1 MSGDKHKKLKSGT
14 KGTTT
19 EKKIETSSSSASLT
33 SLNANHEVEDG
44 ANVSPVATDIRTV
57 VSEIMTKG
65 LDDLKMQMAKDLS
78 DFREMIKNDIKS
90 QLDELSTNID
100 QKLQA
105 AASQIE
111 EATRRLEEVEKNAAG
126 AEKFDLA
133 VRDVLLELLSNQRD
147 LQSKMSDL
155 EGRSRRN
162 NVRIYG
168 VPENAEGTS
177 MPRFVENLLMT
188 ELATTRCTPRSTVIR
203 FLRHTTKE
211 KVLQAAWKKPMYVQN
226 KRVFFDHDYATE
238 VQQKRKDYAPIKKV
252 LKENQIQF
260 QTPLTKMRIHFD
272 TGAVTFSDPS
282 AAAAEL
288 EKRGFSVGPVRV
300 RKSAEHNAETL
311 AKLLPWRTAGT
322 RRIGTG
328 LPGEHKRKTPRISNA
343 QPEDTS

>member
-33 SLNANHEVEDG
+33 SLNANHDVEDG

-188 ELATTRCTPRSTVIR
+188 ELGENLDIQRGAELGIERAHRALGPQPPPGAPPP
-203 FLRHTTKE
+203 LHRHSLSEAHNKGEGSSGGLE
-211 KVLQAAWKKPMYVQN
+211 KA
-226 KRVFFDHDYATE
+226 D
-238 VQQKRKDYAPIKKV
+238 
-252 LKENQIQF
+252 
-260 QTPLTKMRIHFD
+260 TPLTKMRIHFD

-322 RRIGTG
+322 RRIGTDYQESIREKLQG
-328 LPGEHKRKTPRISNA
+328 FRMHN
-343 QPEDTS
+343 PEDTS

>member
-33 SLNANHEVEDG
+33 SLNANHDVEDG

-168 VPENAEGTS
+168 VPENAGTS

-188 ELATTRCTPRSTVIR
+188 ELEEKGLCPDKESFEGKPNPIPDAINKDAHSFRHRSSHVQRSQRSCCGIGKAR
-203 FLRHTTKE
+203 FLRWSGSSE
-211 KVLQAAWKKPMYVQN
+211 KVSGAQRGNPGQAPAMA
-226 KRVFFDHDYATE
+226 H
-238 VQQKRKDYAPIKKV
+238 
-252 LKENQIQF
+252 
-260 QTPLTKMRIHFD
+260 
-272 TGAVTFSDPS
+272 S
-282 AAAAEL
+282 
-288 EKRGFSVGPVRV
+288 
-300 RKSAEHNAETL
+300 
-311 AKLLPWRTAGT
+311 GT
-322 RRIGTG
+322 RRIGTDYQESIREKLQG
-328 LPGEHKRKTPRISNA
+328 FRMHN
-343 QPEDTS
+343 PEDTS